1 MAVAATIDE
10 HPGVRDDIH
19 KGMRAA
25 STTDVDP
32 WRSGLSGESLPLN
45 QWLARAGTAADPACG
60 SGGCK
65 QMAVGAGAARYS
77 GTSGGANTTMIS
89 RSSVILVK

>member
-1 MAVAATIDE
+1 V
-10 HPGVRDDIH
+10 
-19 KGMRAA
+19 A
-25 STTDVDP
+25 STSEVDR
-32 WRSGLSGESLPLN
+32 WRSGFSGESLRLN

-60 SGGCK
+60 LGGCD
-65 QMAVGAGAARYS
+65 QMAVGSGLARYS